1 LGEREDVIKTKE
13 KTIKD
18 LRNVNTHLENFRFVL
33 DHKIRS
39 LKDEKL
45 PMEQQIDN
53 LEKHI
58 KQMYQELLDECEKKK
73 ELMNKLKASED
84 KLSVLKDQLKKKQNE
99 VFCTKRKLENL

>member
-1 LGEREDVIKTKE
+1 MQEQLGEREDVIKNKE
-13 KTIKD
+13 KSIKD

-45 PMEQQIDN
+45 PMEQQIAN

-58 KQMYQELLDECEKKK
+58 KQMYQELLDESEKKK
-73 ELMNKLKASED
+73 DLLAKLKASEE
-84 KLSVLKDQLKKKQNE
+84 KLQVLKG
-99 VFCTKRKLENL
+99 